1 MLHPDWLKLVIWLAS
16 SNQSARFQSRV
27 VMLVW
32 TLYARW
38 TTGLGGCVL
47 GCSGVKIVVVF
58 IYLKYFRKKRIT
70 SVAGLIDFFVQYR
83 VIYNNETL
91 PISIQKMKKIG
102 HLLRVYEEKSLKKY
116 QRLLN
121 FCQSNLVTLY
131 LLVGIVLC
139 KWAWQ
144 SLAWHDAEKLVL
156 VRLRN

>member
-1 MLHPDWLKLVIWLAS
+1 MDNGSWWLCVGMQWRE
-16 SNQSARFQSRV
+16 NSRSFYI
-27 VMLVW
+27 L
-32 TLYARW
+32 
-38 TTGLGGCVL
+38 
-47 GCSGVKIVVVF
+47 KI
-58 IYLKYFRKKRIT
+58 LPKEENNKCGRI
-70 SVAGLIDFFVQYR
+70 DRFFVQYR

-139 KWAWQ
+139 K
-144 SLAWHDAEKLVL
+144 
-156 VRLRN
+156 